1 MTDLYMDGCKC
12 VCDAVQVTA
21 NTIEKAPIGSFR
33 NALEIGLVLFVIL
46 LVILGL
52 IIGFNKL
59 KQSDVDDSEE
69 KDKYENY

>member
-1 MTDLYMDGCKC
+1 MDGCKC
-12 VCDAVQVTA
+12 VCDAVQVTLSSIA
-21 NTIEKAPIGSFR
+21 SDKAPIGSFR
-33 NALEIGLVLFVIL
+33 NALEIGLVVFVIL

-59 KQSDVDDSEE
+59 KQSESDDDSEE